1 MKRLITW
8 LALTGGLAEAAAPP
22 SPTPSPSA
30 SPKRPEMIQASP
42 KVIMG
47 TGPVRSAAEPP
58 ASGPGRY
65 DGSLSG
71 VKALEIAD
79 GRARL
84 LLGGVERVVTPGSV
98 IGTDTVK
105 SITPGRIVLT
115 RVAPDSEGGQALVF
129 VTYDEQGRTRVLV
142 VATKNPMNR
151 APVEVK

>member
-1 MKRLITW
+1 
-8 LALTGGLAEAAAPP
+8 
-22 SPTPSPSA
+22 
-30 SPKRPEMIQASP
+30 MIQASP
-42 KVIMG
+42 RAIMG
-47 TGPVRSAAEPP
+47 SGPVRGAVEAPS
-58 ASGPGRY
+58 SGPGRY
-65 DGSLSG
+65 DGSLAG

-115 RVAPDSEGGQALVF
+115 RVAPDEQGGQALVF
-129 VTYDEQGRTRVLV
+129 VTYDEQGRTRVMV
-142 VATKNPMNR
+142 VASRNPMSR

>member
-1 MKRLITW
+1 
-8 LALTGGLAEAAAPP
+8 
-22 SPTPSPSA
+22 
-30 SPKRPEMIQASP
+30 MIQASP
-42 KVIMG
+42 RVMMG
-47 TGPVRSAAEPP
+47 TGPVRDAPEPS

-65 DGSLSG
+65 DGSLAG

-84 LLGGVERVVTPGSV
+84 LLGGVERVVTPGTV

-129 VTYDEQGRTRVLV
+129 VTYDGQGRTRVMV
-142 VATKNPMNR
+142 VASKNPMSR